1 MCGADISTGRQR
13 GIVPG
18 SPPRVRSRRDLDV
31 LGFETVGITSACA
44 EQTDSTASN
53 DGADW
58 DHLRVCGAD
67 DGFVSGEFV
76 DSGSPPRVR
85 SRHDLPPILADIT
98 GITSACAE
106 QTHPVAFGLV
116 PFGDH
121 LRVCGADGVGSSRGL
136 AQLGSPPR
144 VRSRPPPSARTVA
157 MPGITSACA
166 EQTPW
171 QWVGVNGNGDH
182 LRVCGADSSARLM
195 DVIGRGSP
203 PRVRSRLRPFLH
215 SGRALGI
222 TSACAEQTL

>member
-1 MCGADISTGRQR
+1 M
-13 GIVPG
+13 
-18 SPPRVRSRRDLDV
+18 
-31 LGFETVGITSACA
+31 
-44 EQTDSTASN
+44 
-53 DGADW
+53 
-58 DHLRVCGAD
+58 CGAD

-182 LRVCGADSSARLM
+182 LRVCGADCALRAAAVSLAGSPPRVRSRQQCKMDGCDRPGITSACAEQTSSISPLRPRPGDHLRVCGA
-195 DVIGRGSP
+195 DVVASRAYRSGRGSP
-203 PRVRSRLRPFLH
+203 PRVRSRH
-215 SGRALGI
+215 
-222 TSACAEQTL
+222 